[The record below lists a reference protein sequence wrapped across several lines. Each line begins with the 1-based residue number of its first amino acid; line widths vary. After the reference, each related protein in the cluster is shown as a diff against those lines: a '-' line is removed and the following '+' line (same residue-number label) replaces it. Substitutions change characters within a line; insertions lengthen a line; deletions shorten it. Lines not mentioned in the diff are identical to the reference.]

1 MKHRPEPDI
10 IRLSNISENRFLTGQ
25 TEFGVENESSPQK
38 TFSSLLFSSLLF
50 SSLLFSSLLFS
61 SAARAAGEG
70 SGRGPYVQ
78 ADLAYAY
85 EHITHDYPEPAGAK
99 KGKISTVSDYF
110 RNIRTH
116 SIHPRVSV
124 GYDFGGW
131 RIAADYARY
140 RKWNDSKY
148 SVSIKELKEN
158 KGENIN
164 VAQYLKTENQ
174 ENGSFHAVSSL
185 GLSAV
190 YDFKLND
197 KFKPYI
203 GARVAY
209 GHIRHQHRSVEQETT
224 IVTTY
229 LQSGKPSPII
239 RGPTPKPAHQESNSI
254 RRVGLG
260 VIAGVGFDITPNL
273 TLDAGYRYHNW
284 GRLENTRFKTHEAS
298 LGVRYRF

>member
-1 MKHRPEPDI
+1 MQPAKN
-10 IRLSNISENRFLTGQ
+10 LLF
-25 TEFGVENESSPQK
+25 SSLL
-38 TFSSLLFSSLLF
+38 FSSLLFSSLLF

-61 SAARAAGEG
+61 SAAQAASEDN
-70 SGRGPYVQ
+70 GRGPYVQ
-78 ADLAYAY
+78 ADLAYAA
-85 EHITHDYPEPAGAK
+85 ERITHDYPEPTAPGK
-99 KGKISTVSDYF
+99 NKISTVSDYF

-140 RKWNDSKY
+140 RKWNNNKY
-148 SVSIKELKEN
+148 SVDIEN
-158 KGENIN
+158 VQIREDNGNRIDR
-164 VAQYLKTENQ
+164 KTENQ
-174 ENGSFHAVSSL
+174 ENGTFHAVSSL

-190 YDFKLND
+190 YDFD
-197 KFKPYI
+197 TGSRFKPYI

-209 GHIRHQHRSVEQETT
+209 GHVRHSIDSTKKTTEVTT
-224 IVTTY
+224 ILHGPDTTPTVY
-229 LQSGKPSPII
+229 PGKK
-239 RGPTPKPAHQESNSI
+239 TQNAHHQSNSI

-260 VIAGVGFDITPNL
+260 VIAGVGFDITPKL

>member
-1 MKHRPEPDI
+1 M
-10 IRLSNISENRFLTGQ
+10 Q
-25 TEFGVENESSPQK
+25 PQK
-38 TFSSLLFSSLLF
+38 TSLLF

-61 SAARAAGEG
+61 SAAQAASEG
-70 SGRGPYVQ
+70 NGRGPYVQ
-78 ADLAYAY
+78 ADLAYAA
-85 EHITHDYPEPAGAK
+85 ERITHDYPKPTDPS

-140 RKWNDSKY
+140 RKWNNSKY
-148 SVSIKELKEN
+148 SVSIKELKNNN
-158 KGENIN
+158 KK
-164 VAQYLKTENQ
+164 KTENQ

-209 GHIRHQHRSVEQETT
+209 GHVRHSIDSTKKITAGAGGAGSPVR
-224 IVTTY
+224 
-229 LQSGKPSPII
+229 PSYKS
-239 RGPTPKPAHQESNSI
+239 TQDAHHQSNSI
-254 RRVGLG
+254 RRVG
-260 VIAGVGFDITPNL
+260 
-273 TLDAGYRYHNW
+273 
-284 GRLENTRFKTHEAS
+284 
-298 LGVRYRF
+298 

>member
-1 MKHRPEPDI
+1 MNPAPKKP
-10 IRLSNISENRFLTGQ
+10 
-25 TEFGVENESSPQK
+25 
-38 TFSSLLFSSLLF
+38 SLLF

-61 SAARAAGEG
+61 SAAQAAGEG
-70 SGRGPYVQ
+70 NGRGPYVQ
-78 ADLAYAY
+78 ADLAYAA
-85 EHITHDYPEPAGAK
+85 ERITHDYPEPTGAK
-99 KGKISTVSDYF
+99 KAQLSTVSDYF

-116 SIHPRVSV
+116 SVHPRVSV

-140 RKWNDSKY
+140 RKWNNSKY
-148 SVSIKELKEN
+148 SVSIKELGN
-158 KGENIN
+158 KNKK
-164 VAQYLKTENQ
+164 KTENQ

-209 GHIRHQHRSVEQETT
+209 GHVRHSIDSTKKITAGARGAGSTVR
-224 IVTTY
+224 
-229 LQSGKPSPII
+229 PSYKS
-239 RGPTPKPAHQESNSI
+239 TQDAHHQSNSI

-260 VIAGVGFDITPNL
+260 VIAGVGFDITPKL

-298 LGVRYRF
+298 LGMRYRF

>member
-1 MKHRPEPDI
+1 
-10 IRLSNISENRFLTGQ
+10 
-25 TEFGVENESSPQK
+25 SSPQK

-50 SSLLFSSLLFS
+50 SSLLFP
-61 SAARAAGEG
+61 SAAQAAGEG
-70 SGRGPYVQ
+70 NGRGPYVQ

-85 EHITHDYPEPAGAK
+85 EHITHDYPDAAGANQGK
-99 KGKISTVSDYF
+99 KISTVSDYF

-140 RKWNDSKY
+140 RKWNNNKY
-148 SVSIKELKEN
+148 SVNIENVRIRKEN
-158 KGENIN
+158 GIRIDR
-164 VAQYLKTENQ
+164 KTENQ
-174 ENGSFHAVSSL
+174 ENGTFHAASSL

-209 GHIRHQHRSVEQETT
+209 GHVRHSIDSTKKATEFLTVPHGKNIKS
-224 IVTTY
+224 TTY
-229 LQSGKPSPII
+229 DNISPQTQNAHHQSD
-239 RGPTPKPAHQESNSI
+239 SI

-260 VIAGVGFDITPNL
+260 VIAGVGFDITPKL

>member
-1 MKHRPEPDI
+1 MNPARKKPS
-10 IRLSNISENRFLTGQ
+10 LL
-25 TEFGVENESSPQK
+25 
-38 TFSSLLFSSLLF
+38 FSSLLFSSLLF

-61 SAARAAGEG
+61 SAAQAASEG
-70 SGRGPYVQ
+70 NGRGPYVQ

-85 EHITHDYPEPAGAK
+85 EHITRDYPDAAGANQGK
-99 KGKISTVSDYF
+99 KISTVSDYF
-110 RNIRTH
+110 KNIRTH

-140 RKWNDSKY
+140 RKWNNNKY
-148 SVSIKELKEN
+148 SVNIEN
-158 KGENIN
+158 VKKHDNGNRIDR
-164 VAQYLKTENQ
+164 KTENQ

-209 GHIRHQHRSVEQETT
+209 GHVRHSIDSTKKT
-224 IVTTY
+224 IEFLTA
-229 LQSGKPSPII
+229 PSNAPNGASTNYDIS
-239 RGPTPKPAHQESNSI
+239 PKTQNAHQESNSI

-260 VIAGVGFDITPNL
+260 VIAGVGFDITPKL

-298 LGVRYRF
+298 LGMRYRF

>member
-1 MKHRPEPDI
+1 MRSTK
-10 IRLSNISENRFLTGQ
+10 NF
-25 TEFGVENESSPQK
+25 SSLLFSSLLFSSLL
-38 TFSSLLFSSLLF
+38 FSSLLFSSLLF

-61 SAARAAGEG
+61 SAARAAGEDH
-70 SGRGPYVQ
+70 GRGPYVQ

-85 EHITHDYPEPAGAK
+85 EHITRDYPKPTDPS

-131 RIAADYARY
+131 RVAADYARY
-140 RKWNDSKY
+140 RKWNNNKY
-148 SVSIKELKEN
+148 SV
-158 KGENIN
+158 NIEKVQEVGKN
-164 VAQYLKTENQ
+164 RRDRKTENQ

-190 YDFKLND
+190 YDFRPND

-203 GARVAY
+203 GVRVAY
-209 GHIRHQHRSVEQETT
+209 GHVRHGIDSTKKITGTLTVYPNAADAAATVYPDGHPQKN
-224 IVTTY
+224 TY
-229 LQSGKPSPII
+229 QK
-239 RGPTPKPAHQESNSI
+239 SNSS
-254 RRVGLG
+254 RRLG
-260 VIAGVGFDITPNL
+260 FGAMAGVGIDVAPGL

>member
-1 MKHRPEPDI
+1 MRSTK
-10 IRLSNISENRFLTGQ
+10 NF
-25 TEFGVENESSPQK
+25 SSLL
-38 TFSSLLFSSLLF
+38 FSSLLFSSLLF

-61 SAARAAGEG
+61 SAAQAASEDG
-70 SGRGPYVQ
+70 GRGPYVQ

-85 EHITHDYPEPAGAK
+85 EHITRDYPKPTGTGK
-99 KGKISTVSDYF
+99 NKISTVSDYF

-131 RIAADYARY
+131 RVAADYARY
-140 RKWNDSKY
+140 RKWNNNKY
-148 SVSIKELKEN
+148 SV
-158 KGENIN
+158 NIEKVQEVGKN
-164 VAQYLKTENQ
+164 RRDRKTENQ

-190 YDFKLND
+190 YDFRPND

-203 GARVAY
+203 GVRVAY
-209 GHIRHQHRSVEQETT
+209 GHVRHGIDSTKKITGTLTAYPNDADAAATVYPDGHPQKN
-224 IVTTY
+224 TY
-229 LQSGKPSPII
+229 QK
-239 RGPTPKPAHQESNSI
+239 SNSS
-254 RRVGLG
+254 RRLG
-260 VIAGVGFDITPNL
+260 FGAMAGVGIDITPKL

-298 LGVRYRF
+298 LGMRYRF

>member
-1 MKHRPEPDI
+1 MNPARKKP
-10 IRLSNISENRFLTGQ
+10 
-25 TEFGVENESSPQK
+25 
-38 TFSSLLFSSLLF
+38 SLLF

-61 SAARAAGEG
+61 SAAQAASEG
-70 SGRGPYVQ
+70 NGRGPYVQ
-78 ADLAYAY
+78 ADLAYAA
-85 EHITHDYPEPAGAK
+85 ERITHDYPEPTGASK
-99 KGKISTVSDYF
+99 SKISTVSDYF

-140 RKWNDSKY
+140 RKWNNNKY
-148 SVSIKELKEN
+148 SVNIKELQN
-158 KGENIN
+158 KNKN
-164 VAQYLKTENQ
+164 RTDRKTENQ
-174 ENGSFHAVSSL
+174 ENGTFHAVSSL

-209 GHIRHQHRSVEQETT
+209 GHVRHSIDSTKKIT
-224 IVTTY
+224 GTLTAY
-229 LQSGKPSPII
+229 PNAAGAA
-239 RGPTPKPAHQESNSI
+239 PTVYPDGHPQKNAHQESDSI

-260 VIAGVGFDITPNL
+260 AMAGVGFDITPNL

-298 LGVRYRF
+298 LGMRYRF

>member
-1 MKHRPEPDI
+1 
-10 IRLSNISENRFLTGQ
+10 
-25 TEFGVENESSPQK
+25 
-38 TFSSLLFSSLLF
+38 
-50 SSLLFSSLLFS
+50 
-61 SAARAAGEG
+61 
-70 SGRGPYVQ
+70 
-78 ADLAYAY
+78 
-85 EHITHDYPEPAGAK
+85 ITHDYPEPTGTK
-99 KGKISTVSDYF
+99 KDKISTVSDYF

-116 SIHPRVSV
+116 SVHPRVSV

-140 RKWNDSKY
+140 RKWNNNKY
-148 SVSIKELKEN
+148 SVSIKELEN
-158 KGENIN
+158 NNNNKKK
-164 VAQYLKTENQ
+164 KTENQ

-209 GHIRHQHRSVEQETT
+209 GHVRHSISTKKTT
-224 IVTTY
+224 EFLTVARNRVTVPGTY
-229 LQSGKPSPII
+229 KVST
-239 RGPTPKPAHQESNSI
+239 TPGAHQESNSI

>member
-1 MKHRPEPDI
+1 MNPAPK
-10 IRLSNISENRFLTGQ
+10 N
-25 TEFGVENESSPQK
+25 
-38 TFSSLLFSSLLF
+38 FSSLLFSSLLF

-61 SAARAAGEG
+61 SAAQAASEG
-70 SGRGPYVQ
+70 NGRGPYVQ

-85 EHITHDYPEPAGAK
+85 EHITRDYPDAAGLE
-99 KGKISTVSDYF
+99 KGKKISTVSDYF

-140 RKWNDSKY
+140 RKWNNSKY
-148 SVSIKELKEN
+148 SVSIKELKNNN
-158 KGENIN
+158 KK
-164 VAQYLKTENQ
+164 KTENQ

-209 GHIRHQHRSVEQETT
+209 GHVRHSIDSTKKITAGAGGAGSPVR
-224 IVTTY
+224 
-229 LQSGKPSPII
+229 PSYKS
-239 RGPTPKPAHQESNSI
+239 TQDAHHQSNSI

-260 VIAGVGFDITPNL
+260 VIAGVGFDITPKL
-273 TLDAGYRYHNW
+273 TLDTGYRYHNW

>member
-1 MKHRPEPDI
+1 
-10 IRLSNISENRFLTGQ
+10 
-25 TEFGVENESSPQK
+25 
-38 TFSSLLFSSLLF
+38 
-50 SSLLFSSLLFS
+50 
-61 SAARAAGEG
+61 
-70 SGRGPYVQ
+70 
-78 ADLAYAY
+78 
-85 EHITHDYPEPAGAK
+85 
-99 KGKISTVSDYF
+99 SDYF

-140 RKWNDSKY
+140 RKWNNNKY
-148 SVSIKELKEN
+148 SVNIEN
-158 KGENIN
+158 VQKHDNGNRIDR
-164 VAQYLKTENQ
+164 KTENQ
-174 ENGSFHAVSSL
+174 ENGTFHAVSSL

-203 GARVAY
+203 GMRVAY
-209 GHIRHQHRSVEQETT
+209 GHVRHGIDSTKKITGTLTAYHGKNIKS
-224 IVTTY
+224 TTY
-229 LQSGKPSPII
+229 NISPQTQNAHHQSD
-239 RGPTPKPAHQESNSI
+239 SI

-260 VIAGVGFDITPNL
+260 VIAGVGFDITPKL

-298 LGVRYRF
+298 

>member
-1 MKHRPEPDI
+1 MNPARKKP
-10 IRLSNISENRFLTGQ
+10 
-25 TEFGVENESSPQK
+25 
-38 TFSSLLFSSLLF
+38 SLLFSSLLF

-61 SAARAAGEG
+61 SAAQAASEDG
-70 SGRGPYVQ
+70 GRGPYVQ
-78 ADLAYAY
+78 ADLAYAA
-85 EHITHDYPEPAGAK
+85 ERITHDYPKPTAQK
-99 KGKISTVSDYF
+99 KDTISTVSDYF

-140 RKWNDSKY
+140 RKWNNSKY
-148 SVSIKELKEN
+148 SVSIKELKNNNN
-158 KGENIN
+158 KK
-164 VAQYLKTENQ
+164 KTENQ

-209 GHIRHQHRSVEQETT
+209 GHVRHSISTKKTT
-224 IVTTY
+224 EFLTVAGNRVTVPGTY
-229 LQSGKPSPII
+229 KVST
-239 RGPTPKPAHQESNSI
+239 TPGAHQESDSI

-273 TLDAGYRYHNW
+273 TLDAGYRYHYW

>member
-1 MKHRPEPDI
+1 MQPAK
-10 IRLSNISENRFLTGQ
+10 N
-25 TEFGVENESSPQK
+25 
-38 TFSSLLFSSLLF
+38 LLFSSLLF
-50 SSLLFSSLLFS
+50 SSLLFSSLLFP
-61 SAARAAGEG
+61 SAAQAASEDN
-70 SGRGPYVQ
+70 GRGPYVQ
-78 ADLAYAY
+78 ADLAYAA
-85 EHITHDYPEPAGAK
+85 ERITHDYPKPTGAK
-99 KGKISTVSDYF
+99 KGTTISTVSDYF

-140 RKWNDSKY
+140 RKW
-148 SVSIKELKEN
+148 KESN
-158 KGENIN
+158 SSTN
-164 VAQYLKTENQ
+164 TENSENSHNYIKIETGHQ
-174 ENGSFHAVSSL
+174 GNGSFHAASSL
-185 GLSAV
+185 GLSAI

-209 GHIRHQHRSVEQETT
+209 GHVKHQVHSVESKNT
-224 IVTTY
+224 IVTSKQT
-229 LQSGKPSPII
+229 QSALLGGSV
-239 RGPTPKPAHQESNSI
+239 PTGFVPQPAYHESRSI
-254 RRVGLG
+254 SSLG
-260 VIAGVGFDITPNL
+260 FGAVAGVGIDITPNL

>member
-1 MKHRPEPDI
+1 MNPARKKP
-10 IRLSNISENRFLTGQ
+10 
-25 TEFGVENESSPQK
+25 
-38 TFSSLLFSSLLF
+38 SLLFSSLLF

-61 SAARAAGEG
+61 SAAQAASEG
-70 SGRGPYVQ
+70 NGRGPYVQ
-78 ADLAYAY
+78 ADLAYAA
-85 EHITHDYPEPAGAK
+85 ERITHDYPKPTDPS
-99 KGKISTVSDYF
+99 KGTISTVSDYF

-140 RKWNDSKY
+140 RKWNNNKY
-148 SVSIKELKEN
+148 SVNTKKVREN
-158 KGENIN
+158 ENNKKGITVTE
-164 VAQYLKTENQ
+164 YLKAENQ
-174 ENGSFHAVSSL
+174 ENGTFHAASSL

-190 YDFKLND
+190 YDFRPND

-209 GHIRHQHRSVEQETT
+209 GHVRHSIDSTKKTTEFVTSAGAPGGAPTVYPPHKNTQDDHRE
-224 IVTTY
+224 
-229 LQSGKPSPII
+229 GD
-239 RGPTPKPAHQESNSI
+239 SI

-260 VIAGVGFDITPNL
+260 VIAGVGFDITPKL
-273 TLDAGYRYHNW
+273 TLDAGYRYHYW

>member
-1 MKHRPEPDI
+1 
-10 IRLSNISENRFLTGQ
+10 
-25 TEFGVENESSPQK
+25 
-38 TFSSLLFSSLLF
+38 FSSLLFSSLLF
-50 SSLLFSSLLFS
+50 SSLLFP
-61 SAARAAGEG
+61 SAAQAASEG
-70 SGRGPYVQ
+70 NGRGPYVQ

-85 EHITHDYPEPAGAK
+85 EHITRDYPKPTDPS

-140 RKWNDSKY
+140 RKW
-148 SVSIKELKEN
+148 KESN
-158 KGENIN
+158 SSTN
-164 VAQYLKTENQ
+164 TENSENQ
-174 ENGSFHAVSSL
+174 HNRIKIETGHQGNGSFHAASSL

-209 GHIRHQHRSVEQETT
+209 GHVRHSIDSTKKTAESLASFYGVNPTSYPYQEKTRS
-224 IVTTY
+224 TY
-229 LQSGKPSPII
+229 
-239 RGPTPKPAHQESNSI
+239 RESDSI

-260 VIAGVGFDITPNL
+260 VIAGIGFDITPKL
-273 TLDAGYRYHNW
+273 TLDAGYRYHYW

>member
-1 MKHRPEPDI
+1 MQPAKN
-10 IRLSNISENRFLTGQ
+10 LL
-25 TEFGVENESSPQK
+25 
-38 TFSSLLFSSLLF
+38 FSSLLFSSLLF

-61 SAARAAGEG
+61 SAAQAASEDG
-70 SGRGPYVQ
+70 GRGPYVQ
-78 ADLAYAY
+78 ADLAYAA
-85 EHITHDYPEPAGAK
+85 ERITHDYPEPTGAK
-99 KGKISTVSDYF
+99 KGTTISTVSDYF

-140 RKWNDSKY
+140 RKWNNSKY
-148 SVSIKELKEN
+148 SVSIKELKNN
-158 KGENIN
+158 KKK
-164 VAQYLKTENQ
+164 KTENQ

-209 GHIRHQHRSVEQETT
+209 GHVRHSISTKKTT
-224 IVTTY
+224 EFLTTA
-229 LQSGKPSPII
+229 GSP
-239 RGPTPKPAHQESNSI
+239 GVVPGGYKVSTTPGAHQESNSI

-273 TLDAGYRYHNW
+273 TLDAGYRYH
-284 GRLENTRFKTHEAS
+284 
-298 LGVRYRF
+298 